1 MAQVLAIAFIVGF
14 ASRARPDQWVLL
26 SDVGVNRLP
35 SRAMTPLET
44 VRNVPEGS
52 PGGISRLGKIG
63 SLAQA
68 YAGGRDHEG
77 STALFVRAD
86 LGDCDKRRRFA
97 GGPGKHGR

>member
-44 VRNVPEGS
+44 VRNVPAGFAWWHLAARKDRLPRTGVRRGS
-52 PGGISRLGKIG
+52 RP
-63 SLAQA
+63 
-68 YAGGRDHEG
+68 
-77 STALFVRAD
+77 
-86 LGDCDKRRRFA
+86 
-97 GGPGKHGR
+97 